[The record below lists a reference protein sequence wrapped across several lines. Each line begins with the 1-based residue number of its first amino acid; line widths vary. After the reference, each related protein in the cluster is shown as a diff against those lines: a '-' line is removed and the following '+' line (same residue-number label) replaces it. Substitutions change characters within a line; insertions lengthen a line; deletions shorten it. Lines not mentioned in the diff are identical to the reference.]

1 MVTLG
6 GDDVP
11 VHKSGNTRIKYPG
24 FTLYFNT
31 IYSAGSDGKINI

>member
-11 VHKSGNTRIKYPG
+11 VHKSRDTRIKYLV

-31 IYSAGSDGKINI
+31 IYSAGSDGKITR